1 MNRPSVIAG
10 RQAAKRQL
18 LTAAQKEKKEENTAK
33 AQEAQAQ
40 APITDRGGVN
50 YRGAAVMV
58 KSAGVTRV
66 SAATLLLAILLTA
79 NAIVPLA
86 VGGGR
91 EGMDGGG
98 GDRPERDE
106 FVRAGVTIA
115 LALAGLLAV
124 HLLSDRP
131 AEAWVCVV
139 LPLWILSVARQRRW
153 NASG

>member
-1 MNRPSVIAG
+1 MNNSPSVVAG
-10 RQAAKRQL
+10 AKRQL
-18 LTAAQKEKKEENTAK
+18 STATQKVKKEENAAK

-40 APITDRGGVN
+40 APITDMGGLN

-58 KSAGVTRV
+58 TSAGGTGV
-66 SAATLLLAILLTA
+66 SAVTLLLAILLTA

-86 VGGGR
+86 VGAGR

-98 GDRPERDE
+98 EDRPKRDE
-106 FVRAGVTIA
+106 FVRAGVTVA